1 MIHAAFAFVL
11 LATLVAMVL
20 AAKVRAHSWKLAA
33 EVSKDRDARALLER
47 KVKNLSFGIDA
58 LQAQLMRHEN
68 ASGGFWVT
76 GNGTVLRIRDMSDAH
91 IEQAIAFCKEKK
103 TDSVPLRAER
113 SRRRRNRRLS

>member
-1 MIHAAFAFVL
+1 MIALLPILFVAFV
-11 LATLVAMVL
+11 AVL
-20 AAKVRAHSWKLAA
+20 IADRARTHSRKLAA
-33 EVSKDRDARALLER
+33 EVSNDRDARALLER

-58 LQAQLMRHEN
+58 IQAQLMRHEN

-91 IEQAIAFCKEKK
+91 IEQAIAYCKEKK